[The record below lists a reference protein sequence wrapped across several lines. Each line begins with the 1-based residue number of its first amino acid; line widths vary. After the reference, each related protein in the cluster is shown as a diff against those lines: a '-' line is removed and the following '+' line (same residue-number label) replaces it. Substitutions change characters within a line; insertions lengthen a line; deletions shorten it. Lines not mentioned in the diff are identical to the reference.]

1 MILNCIFFLNFQN
14 DNLAAV
20 AECHV
25 ALGACTITLRAI

>member
-1 MILNCIFFLNFQN
+1 MILNCIFFFNFQN